1 MNKELNNVS
10 EEKKLLL
17 ESIEEVKKKNTHLE
31 QTILKSNKQ
40 EIKELEQKV
49 EKLET

>member
-17 ESIEEVKKKNTHLE
+17 ETIEELKKKNLHLE
-31 QTILKSNKQ
+31 QTLLKSSKQ
-40 EIKELEQKV
+40 EIKEL
-49 EKLET
+49 